1 MAQVRSFSGGISH
14 VGSLAPSSRIRRPGL
29 ALCFAAAG
37 ALSFWVPDIAV
48 HLQAGPSF
56 DARHQ
61 WAITIL
67 MPATFFLAYLIARN
81 FAIQRDFRWA
91 GPAMLLG
98 VWLTGGLFMN
108 LAAMASGSGFA
119 GASGIW
125 RLVVIV
131 LSVIPI
137 VTYILA
143 SYEGSLL
150 ALLAVTLGA
159 LLFCGLR
166 ASWTLLRS
174 APSAPKMA
182 SEKAATP
189 ARSNVA

>member
-1 MAQVRSFSGGISH
+1 MAQVRSLSGGIPP
-14 VGSLAPSSRIRRPGL
+14 VGSLAPSSRIRRPRL
-29 ALCFAAAG
+29 ALCFVVAG
-37 ALSFWVPDIAV
+37 ALSFWLPSVAV
-48 HLQAGPSF
+48 HLYAGPNF

-61 WAITIL
+61 WVITIL
-67 MPATFFLAYLIARN
+67 MPATFLLAYVVARK
-81 FAIQRDFRWA
+81 FAIKRDFTWV
-91 GPAMLLG
+91 GGAMLLG

-108 LAAMASGSGFA
+108 LGAMASGSGFA
-119 GASGIW
+119 GSSGVW

-143 SYEGSLL
+143 SYEGGLL

-166 ASWTLLRS
+166 ASWTLLTA
-174 APSAPKMA
+174 APLAPKIG
-182 SEKAATP
+182 SEKAGAQP
-189 ARSNVA
+189 RSKAA

>member
-1 MAQVRSFSGGISH
+1 
-14 VGSLAPSSRIRRPGL
+14 L
-29 ALCFAAAG
+29 ALGFAVAG
-37 ALSFWVPDIAV
+37 AIGFWLPDIAV
-48 HLQAGPSF
+48 HLQAGSNF

-61 WAITIL
+61 WALTIL
-67 MPATFFLAYLIARN
+67 MPATFLLAYVVARR
-81 FAIQRDFRWA
+81 FAIKRDFRWA
-91 GPAMLLG
+91 GAAMLLG
-98 VWLTGGLFMN
+98 VWLMGGLFMN
-108 LAAMASGSGFA
+108 LGAMASGSGFA

-143 SYEGSLL
+143 AYEGSLL

-166 ASWTLLRS
+166 ASWTLLTS
-174 APSAPKMA
+174 APLAPKIA
-182 SEKAATP
+182 SEKAAAQQP
-189 ARSNVA
+189 SKAA